1 MRRLTEMSVFI
12 LTLLCSVAA
21 FGLRCGN
28 DLVMLGDTA
37 ARIEHICGAPTS
49 KVTSF
54 EEKRI
59 INNREVIVSQG
70 EKWTYNFGSQDFL
83 YVLSF
88 VNDKLSA
95 VDTDGYG
102 Y

>member
-1 MRRLTEMSVFI
+1 MRQLTEIGVFI
-12 LTLLCSVAA
+12 LALLCSVAA

-28 DLVMLGDTA
+28 DLVMLGDSA
-37 ARIEHICGAPTS
+37 ARIEQICGVPTS
-49 KVTSF
+49 KVPLF

-59 INNREVIVSQG
+59 VNNREVTISQE
-70 EKWTYNFGSQDFL
+70 EKWTYNFGPQDFL
-83 YVLSF
+83 YVLRF
-88 VNDKLSA
+88 VNDKLAA